1 MRTFT
6 IARKPFVFEV
16 CIFRDGTVAAR
27 RHGPDAMLDHTDTFD
42 GIAEAEDELG
52 VRFPAPPPERAED
65 EGIAAAVLASIAGDL
80 RPRRRLP
87 VYAGD
92 GHPEVRVGQDEEP
105 LP

>member
-52 VRFPAPPPERAED
+52 VRFPPPEPERNEP
-65 EGIAAAVLASIAGDL
+65 AADIVSALLSLTGG
-80 RPRRRLP
+80 P
-87 VYAGD
+87 
-92 GHPEVRVGQDEEP
+92 Q
-105 LP
+105 